1 MKKKGFTLVELIAA
15 IAILSIIALIATPGI
30 LKSYNKSKIQTMTI
44 QKSKLVEAGNILLD
58 DYCKDSVNK
67 EYKEKCKIYYQE
79 LDKDNASQLSEDKD
93 YKYICVKD
101 IKKLKYYTEEL
112 KYGGTPCQ
120 GVVVYELDKKT
131 SMQTDAF
138 SYIECSDVYPL
149 EKTEKDIKMK
159 QLFKNCF
166 DNEDTDKQ
174 YEENKTYTVTI
185 KFVENDPHGIS
196 IKNNKI
202 LQLKKED
209 YEKDIIF
216 EIEATRYVK
225 YGSTYE
231 AVLNTGGKKVELA
244 NNNPTVDE
252 HGTKIFKITELPK
265 ENLTLS
271 VVYTSVQHDIVTNYY
286 RYYPTSIKEHN
297 NEKMGSKTQTT
308 VRGFNFETKEIDIPD
323 TLEENING
331 TNEKFNLYTVYIDG
345 EKQPTP
351 INKNIDVA
359 DQDRKVDVIYQR
371 EEFNITYNNNGGIGC
386 TTGRIKYNQPY
397 GELCIP
403 TRTGYTFKGW
413 SLTLNGETLNE
424 DENDLNDITIIN
436 DNYKDLTLYAKW
448 EAHKFILVFH
458 DNNALYGSVASKT
471 CTYDEECKLPSNG
484 YVKTCNDFTGWYLNS
499 TSEGERFLENQ
510 DIKNYTSEN
519 KTINL
524 YAGWLAKT
532 HTLTFNANGGTV
544 SQPNKTVTYM
554 KTLGEFPTA
563 TRTGYELVGWY
574 TSITHADNTKEYKNY
589 PWLFYADIY
598 PDLYQAYQYDQE
610 KLKKHYSEYGQR
622 EGRTKTEY
630 SPSTLN
636 ITCANQAINAGWYPI
651 NYTITYNLNGGTN
664 PSDAKTKYNVETEN
678 YTLPTPTRTGYEF
691 EGWYSDSSLTTKVTS
706 IVKGST
712 GNKIL
717 YSKWKAASSLPQFT
731 YTGTYELV
739 TDNDAIIASGSNN
752 AVSIPSEYASYSGDW
767 KIRFLTDGYLTYK
780 SYGKD
785 KNIDV
790 FLVGGGGGGTQMRG
804 GGGGGYT
811 LTKKNITINLNEEYY
826 IDIGSGGNA
835 HTIMDPSKTVDI
847 NGNKIEKKDSGFN
860 GQSSKAFGYEAKG
873 GTGATTRNGGNGGSG
888 GGGGCDGGGCIGG
901 AGGYNG
907 SDGKSGL
914 QSGGKGLN
922 GKTTR
927 EFGESNGKL
936 YAGGGGGSGCSGG
949 STGAAGA
956 GGGGKGGVEACTA
969 GENGVE
975 NTGGGGGGGPHTGCY
990 THYGSFINYKS
1001 AGKGGS
1007 GIVIIRNKR

>member
-30 LKSYNKSKIQTMTI
+30 LKNYNKSKIQAMTI

-79 LDKDNASQLSEDKD
+79 LDKDSASQLSEDKD

-131 SMQTDAF
+131 SLQTDSF
-138 SYIECSDVYPL
+138 SYVECSDVYPL

-166 DNEDTDKQ
+166 DDVDTDKE

-209 YEKDIIF
+209 YEKDVIF

-231 AVLNTGGKKVELA
+231 AVLNTGGKKVELVDS
-244 NNNPTVDE
+244 NPAVDE

-286 RYYPTSIKEHN
+286 RYYPTTSKEHN
-297 NEKMGSKTQTT
+297 NEKMSSKTQTT

-331 TNEKFNLYTVYIDG
+331 TNEKFNLYAVYIDG

-371 EEFNITYNNNGGIGC
+371 EEFNITYNNNGGTGC

-574 TSITHADNTKEYKNY
+574 TSIAHADNTKEYKNY

-610 KLKKHYSEYGQR
+610 KLKNHYSEYGQR

-739 TDNDAIIASGSNN
+739 TDNDTIIASGSNN
-752 AVSIPSEYASYSGDW
+752 AVSIPSEYASYTGNW
-767 KIRFLTDGYLTYK
+767 KIRFLTSGELKFTNLGTAA
-780 SYGKD
+780 SG
-785 KNIDV
+785 IDV
-790 FLVGGGGGGTQMRG
+790 FLVGGGGAGGGGTSNDRGG

-811 LTKKNITINLNEEYY
+811 KTHKAISISQNEKYTI
-826 IDIGSGGNA
+826 IVGAGGTRGSGNYVAGNRGG
-835 HTIMDPSKTVDI
+835 TST
-847 NGNKIEKKDSGFN
+847 
-860 GQSSKAFGYEAKG
+860 AFGYSAAGGYG
-873 GTGATTRNGGNGGSG
+873 GTSSNAGAGGAGGSG
-888 GGGGCDGGGCIGG
+888 GGGG
-901 AGGYNG
+901 GYNNSVYGAPHGG
-907 SDGKSGL
+907 SDGSNGTSAADK
-914 QSGGKGLN
+914 GGTGQ
-922 GKTTR
+922 GTTTR
-927 EFGESNGKL
+927 EFGESSGKL
-936 YAGGGGGSGCSGG
+936 YAGGGAGGTSRKPGNG
-949 STGAAGA
+949 GA
-956 GGGGKGGVEACTA
+956 GGGGA
-969 GENGVE
+969 GEVSGTP
-975 NTGGGGGGGPHTGCY
+975 NTGGGGGGAGA
-990 THYGSFINYKS
+990 NRKRS
-1001 AGKGGS
+1001 ADAVAGNGGGS
-1007 GIVIIRNKR
+1007 RGTHLHDGNGGDGR